1 MNLHCRLDRKVSLG
15 ELKAERMK
23 SNKMPGF
30 RLNWE
35 QKIPS
40 KKIFYAFRN
49 TPYHEFFTRITNLIH
64 VHHIGPSTLKQK
76 VSNIK
81 HRSLRSKAFLNKCT
95 DGSILQ
101 VDAMKLLV
109 IELEKKLKV
118 EPVTEIFKNVT
129 EKTFEHVV
137 EPFPLLSYCTQHFQ
151 RDLSMVMFETIFKR
165 CDTRYLKLKL
175 HAFIK
180 LF

>member
-1 MNLHCRLDRKVSLG
+1 MKHNIDDNGNAAG
-15 ELKAERMK
+15 EMGK
-23 SNKMPGF
+23 
-30 RLNWE
+30 
-35 QKIPS
+35 
-40 KKIFYAFRN
+40 
-49 TPYHEFFTRITNLIH
+49 
-64 VHHIGPSTLKQK
+64 
-76 VSNIK
+76 
-81 HRSLRSKAFLNKCT
+81 SLRE
-95 DGSILQ
+95 
-101 VDAMKLLV
+101 

-137 EPFPLLSYCTQHFQ
+137 EPFLLLSYCTQHFQ